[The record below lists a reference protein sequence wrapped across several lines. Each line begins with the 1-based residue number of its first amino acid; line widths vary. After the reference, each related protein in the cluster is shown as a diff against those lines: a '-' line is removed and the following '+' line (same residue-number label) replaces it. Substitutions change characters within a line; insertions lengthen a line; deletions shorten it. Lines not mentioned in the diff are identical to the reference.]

1 MRVWKHRQTAFMLA
15 ALFITC
21 LPGSKDACV
30 TTDHPVHDLFG
41 MPHSLYTGIVRS
53 YLRTQGIAYREL
65 GTRHPVF
72 AAEILPVT
80 RRSIIPVLRT
90 AEGEI
95 IQDSLDIIDHFEVRG
110 VPYPAYPDTPL
121 QRVLAIVLQYY
132 GCQSLL
138 RHAMHYRWSF
148 LAEQEGFIRHAFASA
163 LGAEL
168 AEDVMQRM
176 QSYLPGLGVTPETAP
191 LIEASYRDLLQLLNT
206 HLAQHPYLFGGRPS
220 IADYGLIGPLY
231 AHLGRD
237 PVPAGIMKT
246 TAPWVYRWVERML
259 APGLDV
265 VEFADYGTAF
275 IADDAIPDTLAP
287 VLAHAAAEIFPE
299 LTDKLAF
306 MDAWVAENQ
315 PGDGQ
320 PVGAKPHQRHIGQVQ
335 TQFRGAPIQA
345 GVEPYLLYLLQ
356 RAGDVMNSLLPV
368 EQKRVQA
375 ALENYG
381 LLAAV
386 PAPRGYRVGRAGQ
399 LEVWLR

>member
-1 MRVWKHRQTAFMLA
+1 MLA
-15 ALFITC
+15 SLFITC
-21 LPGSKDACV
+21 LPGSKDAGV
-30 TTDHPVHDLFG
+30 TSDNPVHELFG
-41 MPHSLYTGIVRS
+41 MPHSLYSGIARA

-65 GTRHPVF
+65 GTRHPRF

-80 RRSIIPVLRT
+80 RRSIIPVLRS
-90 AEGEI
+90 AEGDVV
-95 IQDSLDIIDHFEVRG
+95 QDSLDIIDHFEARG
-110 VPYPAYPDTPL
+110 VPYPAYPEGPL
-121 QRVLAIVLQYY
+121 QCILAMLLQYY
-132 GCQSLL
+132 GVQSML
-138 RHAMHYRWSF
+138 RHAMHFRWSF
-148 LAEQEGFIRHAFASA
+148 LAEQEDFIRHAFASA

-176 QSYLPGLGVTPETAP
+176 QSYLPGLGVTPDTAP
-191 LIEASYRDLLQLLNT
+191 LIEASYRDLLYLLNT

-265 VEFADYGTAF
+265 VEFADYGTGF
-275 IADDAIPDTLAP
+275 FADDTVADTLAP
-287 VLAHAAAEIFPE
+287 VLAHVAAEVFPE

-306 MDAWVAENQ
+306 LDAWVSNNQ
-315 PGDGQ
+315 PTDGQ
-320 PVGAKPHQRHIGQVQ
+320 PVGAKPHQRHVGQVQ
-335 TQFRGAPIQA
+335 TQFRGVPIQA

-356 RAGDVMNSLLPV
+356 RATDVLYGLPAA
-368 EQKRVQA
+368 EQERVQA
-375 ALENYG
+375 ALHAYG
-381 LLAAV
+381 LAAAV
-386 PAPRGYRVGRAGQ
+386 PAPRDYRVGRVGQ

>member
-1 MRVWKHRQTAFMLA
+1 M
-15 ALFITC
+15 IN
-21 LPGSKDACV
+21 DN
-30 TTDHPVHDLFG
+30 PVHELFG
-41 MPHSLYTGIVRS
+41 MPHSLYTGIARS

-65 GTRHPVF
+65 GTRHPSF
-72 AAEILPVT
+72 ASEILPVT

-90 AEGEI
+90 IDGEI
-95 IQDSLDIIDHFEVRG
+95 IQDSLDIIDHFEVLG
-110 VPYPAYPDTPL
+110 VPYSAYPQGPL
-121 QRVLAIVLQYY
+121 QRILAIVLQYY
-132 GCQSLL
+132 GCQSML

-148 LAEQEGFIRHAFASA
+148 LDQQEAFIRHAFASA

-191 LIEASYRDLLQLLNT
+191 LIEASYHDLLQLLNA
-206 HLAQHPYLFGGRPS
+206 HLAQHPYLLGGRPS

-265 VEFADYGTAF
+265 VEFADYGTDF

-287 VLAHAAAEIFPE
+287 LLAHVAADIFPE

-306 MDAWVAENQ
+306 MDAWVAEKQ
-315 PGDGQ
+315 PADGQ

-335 TQFRGAPIQA
+335 TQFRGLPIQA

-356 RAGDVMNSLLPV
+356 RAGDVLHRLPPV
-368 EQKRVQA
+368 EQERVHA
-375 ALENYG
+375 ALEGYG

-386 PAPRGYRVGRAGQ
+386 PAPRDYRVGRAGQ
-399 LEVWLR
+399 LEVWQTVS

>member
-1 MRVWKHRQTAFMLA
+1 M
-15 ALFITC
+15 
-21 LPGSKDACV
+21 
-30 TTDHPVHDLFG
+30 TTDHSVHELFG
-41 MPHSLYTGIVRS
+41 MPHSLYTGIARA

-72 AAEILPVT
+72 AADILPVT

-90 AEGEI
+90 PGGEI
-95 IQDSLDIIDHFEVRG
+95 IQDSLDIIDHFEARG
-110 VPYPAYPDTPL
+110 VPYPAYPETPL
-121 QRVLAIVLQYY
+121 QRILAIVLQYY
-132 GCQSLL
+132 GYQSLL

-148 LAEQEGFIRHAFASA
+148 LAEQETFIRHAFASA

-168 AEDVMQRM
+168 AEEVMQRM
-176 QSYLPGLGVTPETAP
+176 QSYLPGLGVTPDTAP

-265 VEFADYGTAF
+265 VEFADYGADF
-275 IADDAIPDTLAP
+275 VADDAIPDTLAP
-287 VLAHAAAEIFPE
+287 VLTHAAAEIFPE

-306 MDAWVAENQ
+306 MDAWVAQQQ
-315 PGDGQ
+315 PANGQ
-320 PVGAKPHQRHIGQVQ
+320 PIGAKPHQRHIGQVQ
-335 TQFRGAPIQA
+335 TQFRGVPIQA

-356 RAGDVMNSLLPV
+356 RAGDVMQRLPQA
-368 EQKRVQA
+368 EQQRLQA
-375 ALENYG
+375 VLESYG
-381 LLAAV
+381 LQAAV
-386 PAPRGYRVGRAGQ
+386 PAARDYRVGRAGQ
-399 LEVWLR
+399 LEVWQR